1 MEGERGEG
9 RRRMSTC
16 AGRHD
21 RPRTRPGRRQESI
34 RTAGGRTD
42 GRPCA
47 RWSWPPAAAAFRL
60 STATGSDE
68 PAMKAEME
76 ILAKRTARARAWRDV
91 PDRHVCA
98 LARDAENTL
107 QRSVC
112 AEATTLVGV
121 AVDSW
126 KCHYQHHRLLRPQ
139 LSAT

>member
-1 MEGERGEG
+1 MRPLVLAARRRRLPSKYRDRIGRASDEG
-9 RRRMSTC
+9 RNGNSRE
-16 AGRHD
+16 A
-21 RPRTRPGRRQESI
+21 
-34 RTAGGRTD
+34 D
-42 GRPCA
+42 G
-47 RWSWPPAAAAFRL
+47 
-60 STATGSDE
+60 
-68 PAMKAEME
+68 
-76 ILAKRTARARAWRDV
+76 ARARAWRDV